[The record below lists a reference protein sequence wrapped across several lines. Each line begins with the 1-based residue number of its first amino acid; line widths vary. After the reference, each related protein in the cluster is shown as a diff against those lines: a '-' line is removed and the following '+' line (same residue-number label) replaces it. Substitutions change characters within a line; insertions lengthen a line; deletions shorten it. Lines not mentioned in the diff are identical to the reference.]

1 VATNVFE
8 AFHASACAAGV
19 MALATG
25 LYRLRRRAASSRRY
39 ANLLTEPLS
48 GYAISA
54 YPTPEVATDG
64 RAQSRWQ
71 IELRHALA
79 VIEARG
85 STLRGPTIAASCV
98 CGLVGVATVTPAL
111 IALAVC
117 AAIAAYALGAG
128 DRRRRR
134 FEDQALNA
142 LQLLSQGL
150 RAGYSVPQSIALVAR
165 HSPEPTASEFSLA
178 AQEISIGVQLADAI
192 ARLALRTANPDYNLV
207 AIIVRV
213 QHEVGGNLALILDSV
228 GNTLRERFDLRRQM
242 NALTAQQR
250 LSSMILTGLPFGL
263 LAFLFVMDRSFVD
276 PLFTQPIG
284 QGLLVVAG
292 VMVFIGWTIMRSMG
306 RIEV

>member
-1 VATNVFE
+1 MFE
-8 AFHASACAAGV
+8 ALVASACALGV
-19 MALATG
+19 VALATG
-25 LYRLRRRAASSRRY
+25 FYRLRRRAVTSRRY
-39 ANLLTEPLS
+39 AALLATEPRPANPDANLQ
-48 GYAISA
+48 G
-54 YPTPEVATDG
+54 EVAT
-64 RAQSRWQ
+64 RSTWQ

-85 STLRGPTIAASCV
+85 STLRGPTIALACV
-98 CGLVGVATVTPAL
+98 CGLVGLATVSTPL
-111 IALAVC
+111 IALAVL
-117 AAIAAYALGAG
+117 AAAAAYGFGAS
-128 DRRRRR
+128 DRRRQRV
-134 FEDQALNA
+134 EAQALNA
-142 LQLLSQGL
+142 LQVLSQGL
-150 RAGYSVPQSIALVAR
+150 RAGYSVPQAIALVAR

-178 AQEISIGVQLADAI
+178 AQEISVGVHLADAI
-192 ARLALRTANPDYNLV
+192 ARLAMRTANPDYNLV

-213 QHEVGGNLALILDSV
+213 QYEVGGNLAQILDSV

-284 QGLLVVAG
+284 QILLVVAG
-292 VMVFIGWTIMRSMG
+292 VMVLIGWTIMRSMG

>member
-1 VATNVFE
+1 MFE
-8 AFHASACAAGV
+8 ALIAGAGALGV
-19 MALATG
+19 VALATG
-25 LYRLRRRAASSRRY
+25 LYRLRRRAVTSRRY
-39 ANLLTEPLS
+39 AALLATEPLS
-48 GYAISA
+48 AYADPSVQRDA
-54 YPTPEVATDG
+54 P
-64 RAQSRWQ
+64 SRSQWQ

-85 STLRGPTIAASCV
+85 STAPRPHDRPGVRLRSGRA
-98 CGLVGVATVTPAL
+98 GHGDPAL
-111 IALAVC
+111 IALAVL
-117 AAIAAYALGAG
+117 AAAAAYALGAT

-134 FEDQALNA
+134 VEAQALNA

-150 RAGYSVPQSIALVAR
+150 RAGYSVPQAIALVAR

-178 AQEISIGVQLADAI
+178 AQEISIGVHLADAI
-192 ARLALRTANPDYNLV
+192 ARLAMRTANPDYNLV

-213 QHEVGGNLALILDSV
+213 QYEVGGNLAQILDSV

-284 QGLLVVAG
+284 QILLVVAG
-292 VMVFIGWTIMRSMG
+292 VMVLIGWTIMRSMG

>member
-1 VATNVFE
+1 VLVE
-8 AFHASACAAGV
+8 AVIAGV
-19 MALATG
+19 SAVGAVVLG
-25 LYRLRRRAASSRRY
+25 VGIFRLRRRAVKSRRY
-39 ANLLTEPLS
+39 AALLASEPFTTRPLDDVQPEPS
-48 GYAISA
+48 GW
-54 YPTPEVATDG
+54 
-64 RAQSRWQ
+64 SRWRIQ
-71 IELRHALA
+71 FRHALA
-79 VIEARG
+79 VVEARG
-85 STLRGPTIAASCV
+85 SGFRGPTIAVACV
-98 CGLVGVATVTPAL
+98 SGLVGMATVTPAL
-111 IALAVC
+111 IAVGVLAAV
-117 AAIAAYALGAG
+117 AAYALGANE
-128 DRRRRR
+128 RRRGRV
-134 FEDQALNA
+134 EAQALNA

-150 RAGYSVPQSIALVAR
+150 RAGYSVPQAIALVAK

-192 ARLALRTANPDYNLV
+192 ARLAKRTSNPDYNLV

-213 QHEVGGNLALILDSV
+213 QYEVGGNLAQILDSV

-284 QGLLVVAG
+284 QALLIVAG
-292 VMVFIGWTIMRSMG
+292 VMVLIGWTIMQSMG